1 MKFKLLIQSIAR
13 DFRSRKSSALQ
24 IVLAIVIG
32 TGSVTAIHAY
42 REELSRSILKEART
56 LMGSDLLVQSSSPFT
71 REQKEFMSQRLPKGS
86 ETSELVQFASMLRN
100 QENDETTLSLIKTV
114 SGKFPYYGEII
125 TEPAGVYRKLKE
137 GEILLEE
144 NLIKNLKLKIG
155 SSVSL
160 GERDFIL
167 KGKVI
172 KEPGIAGSF
181 LSMAPTAIVS
191 GSSLVST
198 GLEQRGS
205 RISYMIAVKLKDP
218 LIAGKYKE
226 NHFKEYIQKD
236 LTLYDSTETN
246 SGSRKFLTN
255 TLDFFS
261 LLGLSAFFLGGISI
275 LLVSRAGIREK
286 SGAIAVLKCLG
297 ASPNAVSWIVLGE
310 LFLFSLIG
318 SVFGILFGNIL
329 LKWIPDLAGEEIL
342 SFQPTIGFSSLFWGL
357 LIGVLIPFFSSI
369 ESLIEIRTLKPILA
383 LKQEFQEE
391 TNQIPKFRVTQIL
404 GYLILFVLFFA
415 LAWWETESA
424 LKGLILC
431 SILLILPL
439 IIFLV
444 YSGIRIFIS
453 RLRDRNDFSP
463 FVRFIVGKFDRP
475 GTSLSLSII
484 GLTSSLFILLLSL
497 IVSES
502 LLEYSG
508 AKDKER
514 RPNLFVLDIRA
525 EQKEHFEEVAK
536 EFGAEKLIVAPVIG
550 ARLSKING
558 EVVKKDET
566 ESSALRRDWRS
577 TARTRE
583 YFLSYRN
590 EPYPTEKI
598 VEGDFW
604 RKGEED
610 QISIEKEFS
619 TYLKVNLGD
628 SLSFLVSGVEVTGV
642 IRNFRTVNW
651 ADMRLN
657 FVVLFS
663 KGILEKEPSYYLSS
677 LRIESE
683 EKRYDLQ
690 KNLISKYPNLT
701 IIDTDKAVR
710 AFLGILEK
718 ISFTIQLMTGLILGA
733 SLLLVLTA
741 LNSSRKERI
750 EETTLL
756 RIIGGTSVFL
766 KKVFLWEGILLG
778 TFSFLL
784 ALFLAWI
791 ASILIGKQVLE
802 IEMSYP
808 FFEYLFVYIFT
819 IFATTSVYYLNL
831 RGEWKNPPV
840 SFMKAI

>member
-1 MKFKLLIQSIAR
+1 MKFKLLIQSITR

-32 TGSVTAIHAY
+32 TGSVTAIHTY
-42 REELSRSILKEART
+42 REELSRSILKEARA

-71 REQKEFMSQRLPKGS
+71 LEQKEFMSQRLPKGS

-144 NLIKNLKLKIG
+144 SLIKNLKLKIG

-181 LSMAPTAIVS
+181 LSMAPTSIIS

-226 NHFKEYIQKD
+226 NYFKEYIQKD
-236 LTLYDSTETN
+236 LTIYDSTETN

-297 ASPNAVSWIVLGE
+297 ASPKTVSWIVLGE

-318 SVFGILFGNIL
+318 SVFGVLFGSIL

-342 SFQPTIGFSSLFWGL
+342 SFQPTIGFSSLFWGF

-391 TNQIPKFRVTQIL
+391 TNQIPKFRITQIL
-404 GYLILFVLFFA
+404 GYSILFILFFA
-415 LAWWETESA
+415 LAWWETESV

-431 SILLILPL
+431 SILLVLPL

-444 YSGIRIFIS
+444 YSGIRIFLS
-453 RLRDRNDFSP
+453 RFRDQNDFSP
-463 FVRFIVGKFDRP
+463 FVRFILGKFDRP
-475 GTSLSLSII
+475 GTSLSLSVI

-558 EVVKKDET
+558 EAVKKDET

-598 VEGDFW
+598 VDGDFW

-610 QISIEKEFS
+610 QISVEKEFS

-628 SLSFLVSGVEVTGV
+628 SLSFLVGGVEVTGV

-651 ADMRLN
+651 ADMRPN

-663 KGILEKEPSYYLSS
+663 KGILEKAPSYYLSS

-710 AFLGILEK
+710 SFLGILEK
-718 ISFTIQLMTGLILGA
+718 ISFTIRLMTGLILGA

-791 ASILIGKQVLE
+791 ASVLIGKQILE

-808 FFEYLFVYIFT
+808 FFEYLFVYMFT

-831 RGEWKNPPV
+831 KGEWNNPPV

>member
-1 MKFKLLIQSIAR
+1 MKFKLLIQSITR
-13 DFRSRKSSALQ
+13 DFQSRKSSALQ

-42 REELSRSILKEART
+42 REELSRSILKEARS
-56 LMGSDLLVQSSSPFT
+56 LMGSDLLIQSSSPFT
-71 REQKEFMSQRLPKGS
+71 LEQKEFMSQRLPKGS

-144 NLIKNLKLKIG
+144 SLIKNLKLKIG

-181 LSMAPTAIVS
+181 LSMAPTSIIS

-205 RISYMIAVKLKDP
+205 RISYMIAVKLRDP
-218 LIAGKYKE
+218 LVAGKYKE

-286 SGAIAVLKCLG
+286 SGAIAILKCLG
-297 ASPNAVSWIVLGE
+297 ASPKTVSWIVLGE

-342 SFQPTIGFSSLFWGL
+342 SFQPTIGFSSLLWGF

-391 TNQIPKFRVTQIL
+391 TNQIPKFRITQIL

-415 LAWWETESA
+415 LAWWETESV

-431 SILLILPL
+431 SILLVLPL

-444 YSGIRIFIS
+444 YSGIRIFVS

-475 GTSLSLSII
+475 GTSLSLSVI

-558 EVVKKDET
+558 EAVKKDET

-598 VEGDFW
+598 VDGDFW

-610 QISIEKEFS
+610 QISVEKEFS

-628 SLSFLVSGVEVTGV
+628 SLSFLVGGVEVTGV

-651 ADMRLN
+651 ADMRPN

-663 KGILEKEPSYYLSS
+663 KGILEKAPSYYLSS

-718 ISFTIQLMTGLILGA
+718 ISFTIRLMTGLILGA

-791 ASILIGKQVLE
+791 ASVLIGGQVLE
-802 IEMSYP
+802 MEMSYP

-831 RGEWKNPPV
+831 RGEWKNPPI

>member
-1 MKFKLLIQSIAR
+1 MKFKLLIQSISR
-13 DFRSRKSSALQ
+13 EFKSRKSSALQ
-24 IVLAIVIG
+24 IVLAIAIG
-32 TGSVTAIHAY
+32 TGSVTAIHSY
-42 REELSRSILKEART
+42 REELSRSILKEARN
-56 LMGSDLLVQSSSPFT
+56 LMGSDLLVQSSSPLT
-71 REQKEFMSQRLPKGS
+71 REQKEFMSQSLPKGS
-86 ETSELVQFASMLRN
+86 TTSELVQFASMLRN
-100 QENDETTLSLIKTV
+100 RENDETSLSLIKTM
-114 SGKFPYYGEII
+114 SGSFPYYGEII
-125 TEPAGVYRKLKE
+125 TEPAGAYRLLKE

-144 NLIKNLKLKIG
+144 SLIKNLKLKIG

-160 GERDFIL
+160 GEREFIL
-167 KGKVI
+167 KGKVL

-181 LSMAPTAIVS
+181 LSMAPTSIIS
-191 GSSLVST
+191 GSSLAGT

-205 RISYMIAVKLKDP
+205 RISYLVPIKLKDSSV
-218 LIAGKYKE
+218 AGKYKE
-226 NHFKEYIQKD
+226 TNFKEYIQKD

-286 SGAIAVLKCLG
+286 SGALAVLKCLG
-297 ASPNAVSWIVLGE
+297 ASPRTVSMIVLGE
-310 LFLFSLIG
+310 LFFFSLIG
-318 SVFGILFGNIL
+318 SILGVLFGNVL
-329 LKWIPDLAGEEIL
+329 LKWIPDFAGEEIL
-342 SFQPTIGFSSLFWGL
+342 NFQPTLGFSSLLWGL
-357 LIGVLIPFFSSI
+357 LIGILIPFFSSI

-391 TNQIPKFRVTQIL
+391 TNRVPKFRITQVM
-404 GYLILFVLFFA
+404 GYSILFLLFFM
-415 LAWWETESA
+415 LAWWETESP

-431 SILLILPL
+431 SVLLVLPL
-439 IIFLV
+439 IVFLV
-444 YSGIRIFIS
+444 YSGIRILIS
-453 RLRDRNDFSP
+453 GYRDQGDFSP
-463 FVRFIVGKFDRP
+463 FVRFIIGKFDRP
-475 GTSLSLSII
+475 GTSLSLSVI

-514 RPNLFVLDIRA
+514 RPNLFVMDIRA
-525 EQKEHFEEVAK
+525 EQKEHFEEVVK
-536 EFGAEKLIVAPVIG
+536 EFGAEKVIVAPVIG

-558 EVVKKDET
+558 ETVKKDET
-566 ESSALRRDWRS
+566 ETSAFKRDWRS

-590 EPYPTEKI
+590 DPYPTEKI
-598 VEGDFW
+598 VDGDFW

-610 QISIEKEFS
+610 QISVEKEFS

-628 SLSFLVSGVEVTGV
+628 SLTFLIGGVEVTGV

-651 ADMRLN
+651 ADMRPN

-663 KGILEKEPSYYLSS
+663 KGILEKAPSYYLSS

-710 AFLGILEK
+710 AFVGILEK
-718 ISFTIQLMTGLILGA
+718 ISFTIRLMTWLILGA

-741 LNSSRKERI
+741 LNSNRKERI

-756 RIIGGTSVFL
+756 RIIGGTSGFL
-766 KKVFLWEGILLG
+766 RKVFLWEGILLG

-784 ALFLAWI
+784 ALFLAWA
-791 ASILIGKQVLE
+791 ASVLIGRQILE
-802 IEMSYP
+802 IQSSHP
-808 FFEYLFVYIFT
+808 FFEYVLVYVFT

-840 SFMKAI
+840 SFMKAL

>member
-1 MKFKLLIQSIAR
+1 MKFKLLIQSVLR

-24 IVLAIVIG
+24 IVLAIAIG

-42 REELSRSILKEART
+42 REELSRSILKEARN
-56 LMGSDLLVQSSSPFT
+56 LMGSDLLVQTSSPLT
-71 REQKEFMSQRLPKGS
+71 SEQKEFMSTTLPKGA

-100 QENDETTLSLIKTV
+100 KENDETTLSLIKTM
-114 SGKFPYYGEII
+114 SGKFPYYGEIV
-125 TEPAGVYRKLKE
+125 TEPAGVYRKLKV

-144 NLIKNLKLKIG
+144 SLIKNLKLKIG

-160 GERDFIL
+160 GEKEFIL
-167 KGKVI
+167 KGKVL

-181 LSMAPTAIVS
+181 LSMAPTSIIS
-191 GSSLVST
+191 GASLAST

-205 RISYMIAVKLKDP
+205 RISYLVPIKLKDP
-218 LIAGKYKE
+218 SVAGKYKE
-226 NHFKEYIQKD
+226 THFKEYIQKD

-275 LLVSRAGIREK
+275 LLASRAGIREK
-286 SGAIAVLKCLG
+286 SGALAVLKCLG
-297 ASPNAVSWIVLGE
+297 ASPRAVSLIVLGE
-310 LFLFSLIG
+310 LFFFSLIG
-318 SVFGILFGNIL
+318 SVLGILLGSVL
-329 LKWIPDLAGEEIL
+329 LKWIPDLAGEDIL
-342 SFQPTIGFSSLFWGL
+342 SFQPKIGFTSLVWGL
-357 LIGVLIPFFSSI
+357 LIGILIPFFSSV
-369 ESLIEIRTLKPILA
+369 ESLVEIRTLKPILA

-391 TNQIPKFRVTQIL
+391 TNRILRFRITQIA
-404 GYLILFVLFFA
+404 GYTILFLLFFA

-431 SILLILPL
+431 SILLVLPL
-439 IIFLV
+439 IVFLV
-444 YSGIRIFIS
+444 YSGIRILIS
-453 RLRDRNDFSP
+453 RFRDRADFSP
-463 FVRFIVGKFDRP
+463 FVRFIIGKFDRP
-475 GTSLSLSII
+475 GTTLSLSVI

-508 AKDKER
+508 AKDTER
-514 RPNLFVLDIRA
+514 RPNLFVMDIRA
-525 EQKEHFEEVAK
+525 EQKEHFEEVVK
-536 EFGAEKLIVAPVIG
+536 EFGAEKVIVAPVIG

-558 EVVKKDET
+558 ETVKKDET
-566 ESSALRRDWRS
+566 ESSALKRDWRS

-590 EPYPTEKI
+590 DPYPTEKI
-598 VEGDFW
+598 LDGDFW

-610 QISIEKEFS
+610 QISVEKEFS
-619 TYLKVNLGD
+619 THLKVNLGD
-628 SLSFLVSGVEVTGV
+628 SLTFLIGGVEVTGV

-651 ADMRLN
+651 ADMRPN

-663 KGILEKEPSYYLSS
+663 KGILEKAPGYYLSS

-690 KNLISKYPNLT
+690 KNLVSKYPNLT

-718 ISFTIQLMTGLILGA
+718 ISFTIRLMTWLILGA

-756 RIIGGTSVFL
+756 RIIGGTSSFL
-766 KKVFLWEGILLG
+766 KRVFLWEGILLG

-784 ALFLAWI
+784 ALGLAWV
-791 ASILIGKQVLE
+791 ANELISQKVLE
-802 IEMSYP
+802 IQPSHP
-808 FFEYLFVYIFT
+808 FVEYFLAYLFT
-819 IFATTSVYYLNL
+819 ILATTSVYYLNL
-831 RGEWKNPPV
+831 RGEWKKPPV

>member
-1 MKFKLLIQSIAR
+1 MKLKLLIQSILR

-24 IVLAIVIG
+24 IVLAIAIG

-42 REELSRSILKEART
+42 REELSRSILKEARN
-56 LMGSDLLVQSSSPFT
+56 LMGSDLLIQAPSPIT
-71 REQKEFMSQRLPKGS
+71 AEQKEFMSQSLPKGS

-100 QENDETTLSLIKTV
+100 PENDETSLSLIKTMK
-114 SGKFPYYGEII
+114 GKFPYYGEIL
-125 TEPAGVYRKLKE
+125 TEPPGAYRKLKE

-144 NLIKNLKLKIG
+144 SLIKNLKLKVG

-160 GERDFIL
+160 GDGNFIL
-167 KGKVI
+167 KGKVL

-181 LSMAPTAIVS
+181 LSMAPTSIITS
-191 GSSLVST
+191 SSLVST

-205 RISYMIAVKLKDP
+205 RISYLIPIKLKDP
-218 LIAGKYKE
+218 NVASKYKE
-226 NHFKEYIQKD
+226 LHFKEYIQKD

-275 LLVSRAGIREK
+275 LLASRAGIREK
-286 SGAIAVLKCLG
+286 SGALAVLKCLG
-297 ASPNAVSWIVLGE
+297 ASPRTVSIIVLGE
-310 LFLFSLIG
+310 LLFFSLIG
-318 SVFGILFGNIL
+318 SILGIGLGNIL
-329 LKWIPDLAGEEIL
+329 LGWIPDLAGEEL
-342 SFQPTIGFSSLFWGL
+342 LGFKPTIGLSSFLWGL
-357 LIGVLIPFFSSI
+357 LIGILIPFFSSI
-369 ESLIEIRTLKPILA
+369 ESLVEIRTLKPILA
-383 LKQEFQEE
+383 LKEEFQDEA
-391 TNQIPKFRVTQIL
+391 NRIPKFRLTQIL
-404 GYLILFVLFFA
+404 GYSILFLLFFL
-415 LAWWETESA
+415 LAWWETESPW
-424 LKGLILC
+424 KGLILC

-439 IIFLV
+439 VVFVV
-444 YSGIRIFIS
+444 YSGIRILIS
-453 RLRDRNDFSP
+453 KIKEKSDLTPFS
-463 FVRFIVGKFDRP
+463 RFIIGKFDRP
-475 GTSLSLSII
+475 GTTLSLSVI

-514 RPNLFVLDIRA
+514 RPNLFVMDIRP
-525 EQKEHFEEVAK
+525 EQKEHFEEVVK
-536 EFGAEKLIVAPVIG
+536 EFGGEKVIVAPVIG

-558 EVVKKDET
+558 ETVKKDET
-566 ESSALRRDWRS
+566 ESSALKRDWRS

-590 EPYPTEKI
+590 DPYPTEKI
-598 VEGDFW
+598 VDGDFW

-628 SLSFLVSGVEVTGV
+628 SLTFLIGGVEVTGV

-651 ADMRLN
+651 ADMRPN

-663 KGILEKEPSYYLSS
+663 KGILEKAPGYYLSS

-690 KNLISKYPNLT
+690 KSLVSKYPNLT

-718 ISFTIQLMTGLILGA
+718 ISFTIRLMTWLILGA
-733 SLLLVLTA
+733 SLLLILTA

-756 RIIGGTSVFL
+756 RIIGGTSSFL

-778 TFSFLL
+778 TFSFSLALLL
-784 ALFLAWI
+784 AWGANE
-791 ASILIGKQVLE
+791 LISQKVLE
-802 IEMSYP
+802 IQSSHP
-808 FFEYLFVYIFT
+808 FLEYLIAYVFT
-819 IFATTSVYYLNL
+819 ILATTSVYYLNL
-831 RGEWKNPPV
+831 RGEWKKPPV
-840 SFMKAI
+840 SFMKAM

>member
-1 MKFKLLIQSIAR
+1 MKLELLIRSVLR
-13 DFRSRKSSALQ
+13 EFRSRKSSALQ
-24 IVLAIVIG
+24 IVFAIAIG

-42 REELSRSILKEART
+42 REELSRSILKEARN
-56 LMGSDLLVQSSSPFT
+56 LMGSDLLVQSSSPLT
-71 REQKEFMSQRLPKGS
+71 REQKEFMSLTLPKGS
-86 ETSELVQFASMLRN
+86 QTSELVQFASMLRN
-100 QENDETTLSLIKTV
+100 QENDETSLSLIKTM
-114 SGKFPYYGEII
+114 SGGFPYYGEIV
-125 TEPAGVYRKLKE
+125 TEPADAYRKLKE

-144 NLIKNLKLKIG
+144 SLIRNLKLKIG
-155 SSVSL
+155 SYVSL
-160 GERDFIL
+160 GERKFIL
-167 KGKVI
+167 KGKVL
-172 KEPGIAGSF
+172 KEPGIAGNF
-181 LSMAPTAIVS
+181 MAPTSIIS
-191 GSSLVST
+191 GASLAST

-205 RISYMIAVKLKDP
+205 RINYLIPIKLKDSS
-218 LIAGKYKE
+218 IAGKYKE
-226 NHFKEYIQKD
+226 TNFKKYIQKD

-286 SGAIAVLKCLG
+286 SGALAVLKCLG
-297 ASPNAVSWIVLGE
+297 ASPRTVSWIVLGE
-310 LFLFSLIG
+310 LFFFAFIG
-318 SVFGILFGNIL
+318 SVLGILFGKVL
-329 LKWIPDLAGEEIL
+329 LQWIPDFAAEKIL
-342 SFQPTIGFSSLFWGL
+342 GFHPTIGFSSLLWGL
-357 LIGVLIPFFSSI
+357 FIGIFIPFFSSV
-369 ESLIEIRTLKPILA
+369 ESLVEIRTLKPILA
-383 LKQEFQEE
+383 LRREFQEE
-391 TNQIPKFRVTQIL
+391 TDRVPRFRITQIV
-404 GYLILFVLFFA
+404 GYPILFVSFFA
-415 LAWWETESA
+415 LAWWETESS

-431 SILLILPL
+431 SVLFFLPL
-439 IIFLV
+439 IVFLV

-453 RLRDRNDFSP
+453 KFRNRRNFSP
-463 FVRFIVGKFDRP
+463 FAAFVVGRFDRP
-475 GTSLSLSII
+475 GTSLSLSIV

-525 EQKEHFEEVAK
+525 GQKEHFEEVVK
-536 EFGAEKLIVAPVIG
+536 EFGAEKVVVAPVIG
-550 ARLSKING
+550 ARLYKING

-566 ESSALRRDWRS
+566 ETSAFKRDWRS

-590 EPYPTEKI
+590 DPYPTEKI
-598 VEGDFW
+598 VDGDFW

-610 QISIEKEFS
+610 QISVEKEFS
-619 TYLKVNLGD
+619 EYLKVNLGD
-628 SLSFLVSGVEVTGV
+628 RLTFLVGGVEVTGV
-642 IRNFRTVNW
+642 IRNFRIVNW
-651 ADMRLN
+651 ADMRPN

-663 KGILEKEPSYYLSS
+663 KGILEKAPSYYLSS

-683 EKRYDLQ
+683 EQRYNLQ
-690 KNLISKYPNLT
+690 KSLVSTYPNLT
-701 IIDTDKAVR
+701 IIDTDKAIR

-718 ISFTIQLMTGLILGA
+718 ISFTIRLMTWLILGA

-756 RIIGGTSVFL
+756 RIIGGTSGFL

-784 ALFLAWI
+784 ALLLAWI
-791 ASILIGKQVLE
+791 ASVLIGRQILE
-802 IEMSYP
+802 IQPSYS
-808 FFEYLFVYIFT
+808 FLEYLFVYLFT
-819 IFATTSVYYLNL
+819 IFATTGVYYLNL
-831 RGEWKNPPV
+831 RGEWKNPPIAFV
-840 SFMKAI
+840 KSI

>member
-1 MKFKLLIQSIAR
+1 MKLKLLILSILR

-24 IVLAIVIG
+24 IVLAIAIG

-42 REELSRSILKEART
+42 REELSRSILKEARN
-56 LMGSDLLVQSSSPFT
+56 LMGSDLLVQTPSPIT
-71 REQKEFMSQRLPKGS
+71 SEQREFMSQSLPKGS

-100 QENDETTLSLIKTV
+100 PENDETSLSLIKTMK
-114 SGKFPYYGEII
+114 GRFPYYGEIL
-125 TEPAGVYRKLKE
+125 TEPAGAYRKLKE

-144 NLIKNLKLKIG
+144 SLIKNLKLKVG

-160 GERDFIL
+160 GERNFIL
-167 KGKVI
+167 KGKVL

-181 LSMAPTAIVS
+181 LSMAPTSIITS
-191 GSSLVST
+191 SSLAST

-205 RISYMIAVKLKDP
+205 RISYLIPIKLKDP
-218 LIAGKYKE
+218 SVASKYKE
-226 NHFKEYIQKD
+226 LHFKEYIQKD

-275 LLVSRAGIREK
+275 LLASRAGIREK
-286 SGAIAVLKCLG
+286 SGALAVLKCLG
-297 ASPNAVSWIVLGE
+297 ASPRAVSLIVLGE
-310 LFLFSLIG
+310 LLFFSLIG
-318 SVFGILFGNIL
+318 SILGIALGNIL
-329 LKWIPDLAGEEIL
+329 LGWIPDLAGEDLLGFKPSIGWS
-342 SFQPTIGFSSLFWGL
+342 SFLWGL
-357 LIGVLIPFFSSI
+357 LIGILIPFFSSI
-369 ESLIEIRTLKPILA
+369 ESLVEIRTLKPILA
-383 LKQEFQEE
+383 LREEFQEE
-391 TNQIPKFRVTQIL
+391 ADRIPKFRITQIF
-404 GYLILFVLFFA
+404 GYAVLFSLFFL
-415 LAWWETESA
+415 LAWWETESPW
-424 LKGLILC
+424 KGLILC
-431 SILLILPL
+431 SILLLLPL
-439 IIFLV
+439 VVFLA
-444 YSGIRIFIS
+444 YSGIRILVS
-453 RLRDRNDFSP
+453 KVKERSDLTPFS
-463 FVRFIVGKFDRP
+463 RFIIGKFDRP
-475 GTSLSLSII
+475 GTTLSLSVI

-514 RPNLFVLDIRA
+514 RPNLFVMDIRP
-525 EQKEHFEEVAK
+525 EQKEHFEEVVK
-536 EFGAEKLIVAPVIG
+536 EFGGEKVIVAPVIG

-558 EVVKKDET
+558 ETVKKDET
-566 ESSALRRDWRS
+566 ESSALKRDWRS

-590 EPYPTEKI
+590 DPYPTEKI
-598 VEGDFW
+598 VDGDFW

-610 QISIEKEFS
+610 QISVEKEFS

-628 SLSFLVSGVEVTGV
+628 SLTFLIGGVEVTGV

-651 ADMRLN
+651 ADMRPN

-663 KGILEKEPSYYLSS
+663 KGILEKAPGYYLSS

-690 KNLISKYPNLT
+690 KSLVSKYPNLT

-718 ISFTIQLMTGLILGA
+718 ISFTIRLMTWLILGA
-733 SLLLVLTA
+733 SLLLILTA

-756 RIIGGTSVFL
+756 RIIGGTSGFL

-784 ALFLAWI
+784 ALFLAWV
-791 ASILIGKQVLE
+791 ANELISQKVLE
-802 IEMSYP
+802 IQASHP
-808 FFEYLFVYIFT
+808 FWEYLIAYVFT

-831 RGEWKNPPV
+831 RGEWKKPPV
-840 SFMKAI
+840 SFMKAM

>member
-1 MKFKLLIQSIAR
+1 MKFKLLIQSITR

-32 TGSVTAIHAY
+32 TGSVTAIHTY
-42 REELSRSILKEART
+42 REELSRSILKEARA

-71 REQKEFMSQRLPKGS
+71 LEQKEFMSQRLPKGS

-144 NLIKNLKLKIG
+144 SLIKNLKLKIG

-181 LSMAPTAIVS
+181 LSMAPTSIIS

-226 NHFKEYIQKD
+226 NYFKEYIQKD
-236 LTLYDSTETN
+236 LTIYDSTETN

-297 ASPNAVSWIVLGE
+297 ASPKTVSWIVLGE

-318 SVFGILFGNIL
+318 SVFGILFGSIL

-342 SFQPTIGFSSLFWGL
+342 SFQPTIGFSSLFWGF

-391 TNQIPKFRVTQIL
+391 TNQIPKFRITQIL
-404 GYLILFVLFFA
+404 GYSILFILFFA
-415 LAWWETESA
+415 LAWWETESV

-431 SILLILPL
+431 SILLVLPL

-444 YSGIRIFIS
+444 YSGIRILLS
-453 RLRDRNDFSP
+453 RFRDQNDFSP
-463 FVRFIVGKFDRP
+463 FVRFILGKFDRP
-475 GTSLSLSII
+475 GTSLSLSVI

-525 EQKEHFEEVAK
+525 EQKEHFEEVSK

-558 EVVKKDET
+558 EAVKKDET

-598 VEGDFW
+598 IDGDFW

-610 QISIEKEFS
+610 QISVEKEFS

-628 SLSFLVSGVEVTGV
+628 SLSFLVGGVEVTGV

-651 ADMRLN
+651 ADMRPN

-663 KGILEKEPSYYLSS
+663 KGILEKAPSYYLSS

-710 AFLGILEK
+710 SFLGILEK
-718 ISFTIQLMTGLILGA
+718 ISFTIRLMTGLILGA

-791 ASILIGKQVLE
+791 ASVLIGKQILE

-808 FFEYLFVYIFT
+808 FFEYLFVYMFT

-831 RGEWKNPPV
+831 KGEWKNPPV